1 MNIDKLLELYK
12 QIPPRQPRGSASNW
26 SRGGKTTMFTNEAR
40 RLGLSNSEA
49 FKLCREKKA
58 QDDKRRV

>member
-12 QIPPRQPRGSASNW
+12 QIPPRGPRGMPSNW

-49 FKLCREKKA
+49 FKLC
-58 QDDKRRV
+58 